1 MPVVE
6 GKLLLRPS
14 KMHPSSFKN
23 ILKGKVIIVGIGNIL
38 RGDDGLGSVF
48 IERLTSRLRGGIKL
62 KGKMEFVCFDAGT
75 TPENYAGK
83 IIKEKPDTILIVD
96 ALHLGKNPGDYEILK
111 KEDIAKCGLT
121 THDLSPNMFID
132 YLEKETKA
140 NIYMLGV
147 QPEAIKM
154 NTGLSEPVIQA
165 LNKIEE
171 GLLECIS

>member
-1 MPVVE
+1 
-6 GKLLLRPS
+6 
-14 KMHPSSFKN
+14 MHSPSFKN

-38 RGDDGLGSVF
+38 RGDDGLGPVF
-48 IERLTSRLRGGIKL
+48 IERLILRLQEGAKL
-62 KGKMEFVCFDAGT
+62 KGKMELVCFDAGT

-83 IIKEKPDTILIVD
+83 IIKEKPGTILIVD